1 MNNNDLVA
9 KLWKMCDNLRD
20 AGVSYQ
26 NYVNELASLLFLKMT
41 QATGQ
46 EQELLPDNM
55 RWGDLKS
62 KIGQEQLQ
70 FYREMLVKL
79 GADKHA
85 IVRAIFQNVNTTITN
100 AGQLTELVTTMD
112 SLDWYN
118 SSDTGQSENKSRDD
132 FGDMYEGLLQKNANE
147 TKSGAGQYFTP
158 RPLIETM
165 VRLLQPQPRE
175 IIQDP
180 AAGTAGFLIEADKY
194 IKSQT
199 NDLDDLADDDVE
211 FQIKRAF
218 IGLEL
223 VPETR
228 RLALMNCLLH
238 DIEGP
243 ALADM
248 SQNESD
254 SVKQGN
260 SEGEDVEGDIG
271 LEKESDNEE
280 QESASKDK
288 STGDSTHI
296 GGAIRLGNS
305 LGSDGETLPKA
316 NVILTNPPFG
326 SASSSNITRTFVHP
340 TSNKQ
345 LCFMQ
350 HIYNGLEPGGR
361 AAVVVP
367 DNVLFEAGVGTDIRR
382 DLMHKCNLHTILRLP
397 TGIFYAA
404 GVKTNVLFFQKGTPQ
419 NPNQDTDCTTD
430 TWVYDLRTNMQTFG
444 KRSPFTHKYLES
456 FEVVYGDDPNGQS
469 EREEGVYNILGC
481 TTQEIAQST
490 EDKAENNKS
499 ENNKA
504 NLENARWRKFSR
516 DDIRDKGDS
525 LDISWLKDNS
535 ITDAANLPQPE
546 VLATEAMTELTEAL
560 REMNQLMQDLGAIE
574 QAEGQVALLAEEFG
588 LQKKVI
594 EGQG

>member
-20 AGVSYQ
+20 GGVSYQ

-41 QATGQ
+41 EETGQ
-46 EQELLPDNM
+46 EDDLLPKGM
-55 RWGDLKS
+55 RWADLKG
-62 KIGQEQLQ
+62 KIGLEQLQ
-70 FYREMLVKL
+70 FYRNMLVQL
-79 GADKHA
+79 GADEHA

-100 AGQLTELVTTMD
+100 ASQLTELVSTMD
-112 SLDWYN
+112 GLDWYE
-118 SSDTGQSENKSRDD
+118 SGDGENVVKTRDD

-165 VRLLQPQPRE
+165 VKLLKPQPRE

-199 NDLDDLADDDVE
+199 NDLDLLSDDDVE
-211 FQIKRAF
+211 FQMHKAF
-218 IGLEL
+218 VGLEL

-238 DIEGP
+238 DIEGN
-243 ALADM
+243 D
-248 SQNESD
+248 E
-254 SVKQGN
+254 V
-260 SEGEDVEGDIG
+260 
-271 LEKESDNEE
+271 
-280 QESASKDK
+280 
-288 STGDSTHI
+288 

-305 LGSDGETLPKA
+305 LGNDGENLPKA
-316 NVILTNPPFG
+316 HVILSNPPFG
-326 SASSSNITRTFVHP
+326 SASSTNITRTFVYP

-361 AAVVVP
+361 AAVVIP
-367 DNVLFEAGVGTDIRR
+367 DNVLFEAGVGTSIRR

-419 NPNQDTDCTTD
+419 NPNQDKDCTTE

-456 FEVVYGDDPNGQS
+456 FEQAYDPLGWASAQQAKEEQASAQHANVGQALACQNLTDILNA
-469 EREEGVYNILGC
+469 RTEGVYNILGC
-481 TTQEIAQST
+481 TTEVDDDA
-490 EDKAENNKS
+490 DKT
-499 ENNKA
+499 
-504 NLENARWRKFSR
+504 LENCRWRKFSR
-516 DDIRDKGDS
+516 DYIRDKGDS
-525 LDISWLKDNS
+525 LDITWLKDNS
-535 ITDAANLPQPE
+535 ITDAANLPAPE

-560 REMNQLMQDLGAIE
+560 REMNQLMIDLGAIDE
-574 QAEGQVALLAEEFG
+574 AAGQVALLAEEFG
-588 LQKKVI
+588 LEKKIV
-594 EGQG
+594 EGVE